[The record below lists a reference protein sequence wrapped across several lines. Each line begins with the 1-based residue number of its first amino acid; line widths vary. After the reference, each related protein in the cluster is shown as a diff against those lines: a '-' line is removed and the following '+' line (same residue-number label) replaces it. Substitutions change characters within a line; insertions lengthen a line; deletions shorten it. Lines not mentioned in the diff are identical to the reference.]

1 MYCPKWLFCHYRWKD
16 YFACRALFEE
26 LVPTLLFINDF
37 TMKSVIFNIEG
48 FLLKI
53 KQAVT
58 LILDLQYKRQQN
70 EDSGGKNFNLP
81 KSYYRFFFF

>member
-1 MYCPKWLFCHYRWKD
+1 
-16 YFACRALFEE
+16 
-26 LVPTLLFINDF
+26 
-37 TMKSVIFNIEG
+37 MKSVIFNIEG

-81 KSYYRFFFF
+81 KSYYRFFFFK